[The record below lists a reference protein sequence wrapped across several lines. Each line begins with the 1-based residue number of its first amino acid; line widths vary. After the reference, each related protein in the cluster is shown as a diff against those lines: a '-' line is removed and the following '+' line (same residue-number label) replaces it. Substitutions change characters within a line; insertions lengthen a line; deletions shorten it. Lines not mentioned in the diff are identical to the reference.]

1 MGNKKREDVV
11 VTLYYIACNWGRSYP
26 VIFNMFYLKLK
37 YNYIYLDIFK
47 SWYARGVWRKQRNY
61 SIVINVSSIVSN
73 FKYCIILL
81 TNNIFSSYIINT
93 LLVMGYIKVLL
104 FTYLFLLWCLLI
116 FIILGCMMDFLI
128 FSCTVLK
135 ITYSIICV
143 SFSLKYQEVK
153 QVQSNYDIR
162 WRNVVCFYQV
172 IMQFLNLVTV

>member
-1 MGNKKREDVV
+1 
-11 VTLYYIACNWGRSYP
+11 
-26 VIFNMFYLKLK
+26 
-37 YNYIYLDIFK
+37 
-47 SWYARGVWRKQRNY
+47 
-61 SIVINVSSIVSN
+61 
-73 FKYCIILL
+73 
-81 TNNIFSSYIINT
+81 
-93 LLVMGYIKVLL
+93 MGYIKVLL